1 MADQDG
7 TRDPTTGRFLP
18 TKSGNLLG
26 RPRKHRTA
34 DDAIL
39 GAAHQP
45 ITVTE
50 NGRRRRRSKLE
61 VNAAQITNQGATG
74 NLSAAK
80 TTLDLVRRAEERQQ
94 ASGTSQELSE
104 SDREIAERFVAQ
116 LRHIFEKERD
126 HDPDADSD

>member
-1 MADQDG
+1 MADHDG

-18 TKSGNLLG
+18 AKSGNPRG
-26 RPRKHRTA
+26 RPRKPRTA

-39 GAAHQP
+39 SAARQP

-50 NGRRRRRSKLE
+50 NGRRRLSTKLE

-80 TTLDLVRRAEERQQ
+80 TTFDLVRRAEERQQ
-94 ASGTSQELSE
+94 ASGTSKELSQ
-104 SDREIAERFVAQ
+104 SDQEIAERFVAL
-116 LRHIFEKERD
+116 LRRIIEKERD
-126 HDPDADSD
+126 HDPDADAD